1 MYNAEI
7 KQILKLYYQFIW
19 IIFFYGNT
27 SEIVDVRFKVLGKVA
42 KVCNANE
49 KIDLLRNTSLS
60 IFKENFLKEMLS
72 GFNTDSNQEIKMDN
86 LKTTVEGPALLIIPI
101 AIYL

>member
-1 MYNAEI
+1 MDY
-7 KQILKLYYQFIW
+7 
-19 IIFFYGNT
+19 FFYGNT

-42 KVCNANE
+42 KANE

>member
-1 MYNAEI
+1 MDY
-7 KQILKLYYQFIW
+7 
-19 IIFFYGNT
+19 FFYGNT
-27 SEIVDVRFKVLGKVA
+27 SEIVDVRFKVLGKVDN
-42 KVCNANE
+42 VCNANE
-49 KIDLLRNTSLS
+49 KIDLIRNTSLS

>member
-1 MYNAEI
+1 MDY
-7 KQILKLYYQFIW
+7 
-19 IIFFYGNT
+19 FFYGNT

-101 AIYL
+101 AIYLWLISLELIGVKN